1 MPQDYIQIFKGSS
14 IEVMVIVDALDPLG
28 IVPLIK
34 DPSSSARL
42 SGFGILDTQQTL
54 WVHKDEEQQADEVLN
69 ALDL

>member
-14 IEVMVIVDALDPLG
+14 IEVMVIVGALDPLG

-54 WVHKDEEQQADEVLN
+54 WVHKDEEQQAVEVLN